1 MSVDTRQLNV
11 SDDRVA
17 VILVDHGSI
26 IDESNQ
32 LLVEIVDAYRGHS
45 DWAIVEPAHMEL
57 AEPSIAAAFGRCAEQ
72 GAELVI
78 VMPYFLGPG
87 RHSSQDIP
95 RLTAAAA
102 RAFAGVEY
110 MVTAP
115 LGLHELMLQVIDER
129 IGEAIGA
136 SAKR

>member
-1 MSVDTRQLNV
+1 MSADLRFNIP
-11 SDDRVA
+11 DDKVA
-17 VILVDHGSI
+17 VILVDHGSK
-26 IDESNQ
+26 IDASNQ
-32 LLVEIVDAYRGHS
+32 LLVEMVDAYRGHS

-57 AEPSIAAAFGRCAEQ
+57 AEPSINAAFGRCAEQ

-95 RLTAAAA
+95 RLTTEAAQ
-102 RAFAGVEY
+102 AFPNVKHL
-110 MVTAP
+110 VTEP

>member
-1 MSVDTRQLNV
+1 MSADPRFNV
-11 SDDRVA
+11 SNDKVA
-17 VILVDHGSI
+17 VILVDHGSK
-26 IDESNQ
+26 IDASNQ

-102 RAFAGVEY
+102 RTFAGLQYV
-110 MVTAP
+110 VTAP
-115 LGLHELMLQVIDER
+115 LGLHELILQVIDER